1 MIIFKKWFGHRKRH
15 FVVKTVVPRI
25 KWKLNTFVVFR
36 RKWKMKTILLT
47 KECNGTKNK
56 VVNKDDILDE
66 IIQWYQEWRLK
77 WRRHFKVGKRQCC
90 LAYLQEDVFIYHFTL
105 GSNVYLWEVV
115 FIYHFNS
122 GSTAYLWEKKLF
134 LKYCSACIFLNI
146 PFFVCMLC
154 DNNVLQ
160 VKVPDQVCCTKLNQ

>member
-1 MIIFKKWFGHRKRH
+1 MYKLIEGGGALQCAEPPLAPLNDLRSLMSFRISSEHNNFCESLNLIRMKMHLSFKWFGHRKRH

-56 VVNKDDILDE
+56 EVNKDDILDE

-77 WRRHFKVGKRQCC
+77 WRRHSKGGKR
-90 LAYLQEDVFIYHFTL
+90 
-105 GSNVYLWEVV
+105 
-115 FIYHFNS
+115 
-122 GSTAYLWEKKLF
+122 
-134 LKYCSACIFLNI
+134 
-146 PFFVCMLC
+146 
-154 DNNVLQ
+154 
-160 VKVPDQVCCTKLNQ
+160 